1 MKKAIITLI
10 IGLVALGS
18 VQATKTT
25 ATFCEYSINDP
36 DFADVNYS
44 ESNRLGDTDFFG
56 VVKED
61 GTIVILEEDMKWTV
75 KHGDLDDITE
85 RLEGF
90 EDRIIE
96 TRNQG
101 LWRHSNIMWVEWATE
116 AIEG

>member
-1 MKKAIITLI
+1 MKKAIVTLI

-25 ATFCEYSINDP
+25 ATFSEYTKTDP
-36 DFADVNYS
+36 DFAEVNYS
-44 ESNRLGDTDFFG
+44 DYNRLGDTDFYGF
-56 VVKED
+56 VKED

-75 KHGDLDDITE
+75 KHGDLDAITE

-90 EDRIIE
+90 EWRILKLRAE
-96 TRNQG
+96 GQHRY
-101 LWRHSNIMWVEWATE
+101 SNMMWVEWATE